1 MIFCRNRHSDPPP
14 HTHTHPRTQH
24 KPHTQW
30 YRLNCSTHTY
40 AHTTTHTVVQAE
52 LLQTQTEVRML
63 LERVGEVARERTES
77 VSSKVHTQLL
87 QLADERA
94 MVAEQHAQDMEREV
108 H

>member
-1 MIFCRNRHSDPPP
+1 
-14 HTHTHPRTQH
+14 
-24 KPHTQW
+24 
-30 YRLNCSTHTY
+30 
-40 AHTTTHTVVQAE
+40 
-52 LLQTQTEVRML
+52 ML

-94 MVAEQHAQDMEREV
+94 MVAEQRAQDMEREV